1 MILDTEA
8 IGSVFGIYGSK
19 ETANNGY
26 EVTAA
31 HLWQIIKNHKK

>member
-1 MILDTEA
+1 M
-8 IGSVFGIYGSK
+8 GSKSGIYVSK

-31 HLWQIIKNHKK
+31 HLWQIIKYHKK